1 MPVKTIASPIAI
13 QVAMVFSLIIHMT
26 LLAIEFSIPD
36 NTNPNKLAEL
46 EIILVNSKSLV
57 APVQTRMV
65 AQVSLNGG
73 GNTRE
78 DIKSRTNLSERQM
91 LAEEFI
97 QTSSKRIASL
107 EDQARRLIETL
118 DGVLTNDLENQ
129 AVPSHRSKEVVNVD
143 ASNINTDIARLR
155 TQISRDWSEYQR
167 MPKRDFIGVQAN
179 EVIYAEY
186 VDKWVEKIEDIGTKN
201 FPRSGG
207 QEGVYGSLLVTVSI
221 RADGSLEEVRVDKGS
236 GNIDLDRAVETIVK
250 LSSPFAPFTQKMK
263 QKTDILSITRNWRFT
278 RSDLDIVEGL

>member
-1 MPVKTIASPIAI
+1 
-13 QVAMVFSLIIHMT
+13 
-26 LLAIEFSIPD
+26 
-36 NTNPNKLAEL
+36 
-46 EIILVNSKSLV
+46 
-57 APVQTRMV
+57 
-65 AQVSLNGG
+65 
-73 GNTRE
+73 
-78 DIKSRTNLSERQM
+78 
-91 LAEEFI
+91 
-97 QTSSKRIASL
+97 
-107 EDQARRLIETL
+107 
-118 DGVLTNDLENQ
+118 
-129 AVPSHRSKEVVNVD
+129 
-143 ASNINTDIARLR
+143 
-155 TQISRDWSEYQR
+155 

-207 QEGVYGSLLVTVSI
+207 QESVYGSLLVTVSI

-278 RSDLDIVEGL
+278 RSDLDIVEDL